1 MSDNLTVVSLSGSL
15 MLNLQYSQVK
25 HSPIFRQP
33 HGAVKTQPNVLS
45 CDRPEVQAMGRAPEE

>member
-1 MSDNLTVVSLSGSL
+1 MSDNLTVVSLPGSL

-33 HGAVKTQPNVLS
+33 HGAEAEQEKIPSENPAECL
-45 CDRPEVQAMGRAPEE
+45 EL